1 MTGVISN
8 RTHNPNL
15 GPVRYCRFWRCLSFT
30 ARGGRNFV
38 PFNPLNFR
46 GRPNTKFV
54 QRFQKWIR
62 SPFPQNRGKLIWH
75 GRHLKSVQI
84 WTDSR
89 SGEQRG
95 VKFAP
100 PFWGLRKI
108 ALTPKLGRGPYKNF
122 EVFCSG
128 LVALLIHFPPSS
140 PANSASRS
148 SAATWIYVLPVVAH
162 SLTVMGRSFPFGVR
176 QIIMRGRRRISIT
189 RSSSSSIDTL
199 LPPIV
204 VDKCQVLAGWPFFLF
219 VFSRTSPL
227 LGHKF
232 SQVPALFY
240 GLRNLGFRP

>member
-38 PFNPLNFR
+38 PFNPLDFR

-140 PANSASRS
+140 LANSSSSS
-148 SAATWIYVLPVVAH
+148 SAATWI
-162 SLTVMGRSFPFGVR
+162 
-176 QIIMRGRRRISIT
+176 
-189 RSSSSSIDTL
+189 
-199 LPPIV
+199 
-204 VDKCQVLAGWPFFLF
+204 
-219 VFSRTSPL
+219 
-227 LGHKF
+227 
-232 SQVPALFY
+232 
-240 GLRNLGFRP
+240 